1 MSYRK
6 KASKIFYKRAGT
18 VFLVL
23 FILLGVVLCLT
34 VREYTANAYLSFYPE
49 ATQPLSIPIDT
60 LTKDSSA
67 ISHADSLKAHP
78 VAGSTGLSDS
88 VAAVAASV
96 SASTVKELSKE
107 REVELVDSCMVDA
120 VKFLRQKHIIKG
132 AAISAMKGDFDSLL
146 LESISNP
153 ASPVHKRLR
162 SWHHSQS
169 TRAMIKLLVMRR
181 EDGLRLNYFTYDSL
195 STASTVNYLVSM
207 LKEKSREYEAVGV
220 KMKLTATKFRA
231 TVPWR
236 LVIIVRIALF
246 ALLFLVFLLSKIA
259 FRFIYKQKGFV
270 SRKKA
275 EKALGFKL
283 FGAIGEPSTFN
294 DKYLNAERWAAQN
307 EFISEQIA
315 TVLNENSQLQ
325 SQENQPDVQ
334 NAQTATQSAKSVNDV
349 QYDANKINDI
359 QLALQNGIKQ
369 GGGEHCKKFINVF
382 SLYEGTLEKLLESG
396 FLRELRKQFKF
407 SVLGGLGSEGA
418 SNAGGLLGGEAL
430 NPESPSYK
438 FPDVERLIKESGD
451 RPVVV
456 IHPALSSSS
465 MPAPFLENAAFN
477 LMVTDATDG
486 WDESASA
493 IHSYVPG
500 CNVVMTGLPMSEC
513 LPEHRS
519 KKMSSRLGKKLKSYP
534 KATERYSFLVL
545 LTECYTK
552 LLTERTVRSLYE
564 SSTVTA
570 ESFSI
575 NNDSSSKGN
584 DAAKS
589 KDTQSSANSSQQDTS
604 EIPTEELMN
613 VQLDGFSY
621 RVQPFRQRTE
631 NVLGHLFPQQEPTGK
646 KGGGSVAAQ
655 FGGADFLVVMKAGC
669 KVSAGFFEDL
679 AAAAASGVKCMQ
691 CHLVQGE
698 SKKGRH
704 PKNYKRVRMSR
715 LRARYGL
722 SAELQTSGFAVAT
735 KLAAQ
740 LTLPKENFFI
750 DYLNNTYVFFL

>member
-6 KASKIFYKRAGT
+6 KASKVFYKQAGT
-18 VFLVL
+18 VFLAL
-23 FILLGVVLCLT
+23 FILGGIALCFS
-34 VREYTANAYLSFYPE
+34 VKEYTANAYLSFYSE
-49 ATQPLSIPIDT
+49 AP
-60 LTKDSSA
+60 
-67 ISHADSLKAHP
+67 KAQ
-78 VAGSTGLSDS
+78 V
-88 VAAVAASV
+88 
-96 SASTVKELSKE
+96 
-107 REVELVDSCMVDA
+107 VDSCMVDA
-120 VKFLRQKHIIKG
+120 VKFLRQRHIIKG

-162 SWHHSQS
+162 GWHHSQS
-169 TRAMIKLLVMRR
+169 TRAMIKLLVMKR

-195 STASTVNYLVSM
+195 STVSTVNYLVSM
-207 LKEKSREYEAVGV
+207 LKEKSREYESVGV
-220 KMKLTATKFRA
+220 KMKLTATKYKA

-236 LVIIVRIALF
+236 LLIAYRV
-246 ALLFLVFLLSKIA
+246 LLFLLLFLTFLLAKIV
-259 FRFIYKQKGFV
+259 FSFIYKQRGFV

-275 EKALGFKL
+275 EKTLGFKL
-283 FGAIGEPSTFN
+283 FGTIGEPSTFK

-307 EFISEQIA
+307 EFIAEKIA
-315 TVLNENSQLQ
+315 
-325 SQENQPDVQ
+325 
-334 NAQTATQSAKSVNDV
+334 A
-349 QYDANKINDI
+349 
-359 QLALQNGIKQ
+359 ALDGS
-369 GGGEHCKKFINVF
+369 KKFINVF
-382 SLYEGTLEKLLESG
+382 SLYEGTLEKLMESG

-407 SVLGGLGSEGA
+407 SVLGGLGSEG
-418 SNAGGLLGGEAL
+418 L

-438 FPDVERLIKESGD
+438 FPDAERLIKESGD
-451 RPVVV
+451 WPVVV

-465 MPAPFLENAAFN
+465 LPAPFLENAAFN
-477 LMVTDATDG
+477 LMVTDAKDG

-513 LPEHRS
+513 LPVQRS
-519 KKMSSRLGKKLKSYP
+519 KRKSLKSYP

-564 SSTVTA
+564 SS
-570 ESFSI
+570 
-575 NNDSSSKGN
+575 
-584 DAAKS
+584 AK
-589 KDTQSSANSSQQDTS
+589 QDTS
-604 EIPTEELMN
+604 EVPMEELMN
-613 VQLDGFSY
+613 VELNGFSY

-631 NVLGHLFPQQEPTGK
+631 NVLGHLKIRDAAE
-646 KGGGSVAAQ
+646 VAGNLSTK

-669 KVSAGFFEDL
+669 KVSAGFLEDL

-704 PKNYKRVRMSR
+704 PKGYKRVRMSG

-722 SAELQTSGFAVAT
+722 SAELQASGFAVAT
-735 KLAAQ
+735 KLAPQ
-740 LTLPKENFFI
+740 FYI

>member
-78 VAGSTGLSDS
+78 VADSTGISDS

-96 SASTVKELSKE
+96 SASTVKEISKE
-107 REVELVDSCMVDA
+107 REVELLDSCMVDA
-120 VKFLRQKHIIKG
+120 VKFLRQRHIIKG

-153 ASPVHKRLR
+153 SSPVHKRLR

-246 ALLFLVFLLSKIA
+246 ALLFLTFLLAKIV
-259 FRFIYKQKGFV
+259 FSFIYKQKGFV

-294 DKYLNAERWAAQN
+294 DKYLNSERWATQN
-307 EFISEQIA
+307 EFIAEQIA
-315 TVLNENSQLQ
+315 E
-325 SQENQPDVQ
+325 
-334 NAQTATQSAKSVNDV
+334 
-349 QYDANKINDI
+349 
-359 QLALQNGIKQ
+359 ALQNGIKQ
-369 GGGEHCKKFINVF
+369 GGGEHNKKFINVF

-407 SVLGGLGSEGA
+407 SVLGGLGSEGS

-456 IHPALSSSS
+456 IHPELSSSS
-465 MPAPFLENAAFN
+465 IPAPFLENAAFN
-477 LMVTDATDG
+477 LMVTDARDG

-493 IHSYVPG
+493 IHSYVPD
-500 CNVVMTGLPMSEC
+500 CNVVMTGLPMNEC

-519 KKMSSRLGKKLKSYP
+519 KGKSYRLGKKLKSYP

-575 NNDSSSKGN
+575 NNDFSSKGN

-589 KDTQSSANSSQQDTS
+589 KDTQSSANSSKQDTS

-698 SKKGRH
+698 SKKGRR

-735 KLAAQ
+735 KLAAK

>member
-34 VREYTANAYLSFYPE
+34 VREYTANAYLTFLYE
-49 ATQPLSIPIDT
+49 APQPLNLPIDT
-60 LTKDSSA
+60 LTADSTVLS
-67 ISHADSLKAHP
+67 SADSLNAHDVQTTTNTDTSNAAVKIKSASAGVSGSV
-78 VAGSTGLSDS
+78 VASSDS
-88 VAAVAASV
+88 SSAAVAMVA
-96 SASTVKELSKE
+96 ASTSAGAVKEISRE
-107 REVELVDSCMVDA
+107 REVELLDSCMVDA

-246 ALLFLVFLLSKIA
+246 ALLFLTFLLAKIV
-259 FRFIYKQKGFV
+259 FSFIYKQKGFV

-275 EKALGFKL
+275 ENTLGFKL
-283 FGAIGEPSTFN
+283 FGAVGEPSTFN

-307 EFISEQIA
+307 EFIAEQIA
-315 TVLNENSQLQ
+315 E
-325 SQENQPDVQ
+325 
-334 NAQTATQSAKSVNDV
+334 
-349 QYDANKINDI
+349 
-359 QLALQNGIKQ
+359 ALQNGIKQ
-369 GGGEHCKKFINVF
+369 GGGEHSNKFINVF

-465 MPAPFLENAAFN
+465 IPAPFLENAAFN
-477 LMVTDATDG
+477 LMVTDAKDG

-493 IHSYVPG
+493 IHSYVPD
-500 CNVVMTGLPMSEC
+500 CNVVMTGLPMNEC
-513 LPEHRS
+513 LPEKRS
-519 KKMSSRLGKKLKSYP
+519 KGKSYRLGKKLKSYP

-564 SSTVTA
+564 SSTVAA

-589 KDTQSSANSSQQDTS
+589 KDTQSSANSSKQDTS

-655 FGGADFLVVMKAGC
+655 CGGADFLVVMKAGC

-698 SKKGRH
+698 SKKGRR

-735 KLAAQ
+735 KLAAK

>member
-78 VAGSTGLSDS
+78 VADSTGISDS

-96 SASTVKELSKE
+96 SASTVKEISKE
-107 REVELVDSCMVDA
+107 REVELLDSCMVDA

-246 ALLFLVFLLSKIA
+246 ALLFLTFLLAKIV
-259 FRFIYKQKGFV
+259 FSFIYKQKGFV

-283 FGAIGEPSTFN
+283 FGAVGEPSTFN

-307 EFISEQIA
+307 EFIAEQIA
-315 TVLNENSQLQ
+315 E
-325 SQENQPDVQ
+325 
-334 NAQTATQSAKSVNDV
+334 
-349 QYDANKINDI
+349 
-359 QLALQNGIKQ
+359 ALQNGIKQ

-407 SVLGGLGSEGA
+407 SVLGGLGSEGS

-465 MPAPFLENAAFN
+465 IPAPFLENAAFN
-477 LMVTDATDG
+477 LMVTDAKDG

-493 IHSYVPG
+493 IHSYVPD
-500 CNVVMTGLPMSEC
+500 CNVVMTGLQMNEC
-513 LPEHRS
+513 LPEQRS
-519 KKMSSRLGKKLKSYP
+519 KGKSYRLGKKLKSYP

-575 NNDSSSKGN
+575 NNDSSSKGS
-584 DAAKS
+584 DEAKS
-589 KDTQSSANSSQQDTS
+589 KYTQSSANSSKQDTS

>member
-78 VAGSTGLSDS
+78 VADSTGISDS

-96 SASTVKELSKE
+96 SASTVKEISKE
-107 REVELVDSCMVDA
+107 REVELLDSCMVDA

-153 ASPVHKRLR
+153 SSPVHKRLR

-246 ALLFLVFLLSKIA
+246 ALLFLTFLLAKIV
-259 FRFIYKQKGFV
+259 FSFICKQKGFV

-283 FGAIGEPSTFN
+283 FGAVGEPSTFN

-307 EFISEQIA
+307 EFIAEQIA
-315 TVLNENSQLQ
+315 E
-325 SQENQPDVQ
+325 
-334 NAQTATQSAKSVNDV
+334 
-349 QYDANKINDI
+349 
-359 QLALQNGIKQ
+359 ALQNGIKQ
-369 GGGEHCKKFINVF
+369 GGGEHSKKFINVF

-438 FPDVERLIKESGD
+438 FPDMERLIKESGD

-465 MPAPFLENAAFN
+465 IPAPFLENAAFN
-477 LMVTDATDG
+477 LMVTDAKDG
-486 WDESASA
+486 WNESASA
-493 IHSYVPG
+493 IHSYVPD
-500 CNVVMTGLPMSEC
+500 CNVVMTGLQMNEC
-513 LPEHRS
+513 LPEQRS
-519 KKMSSRLGKKLKSYP
+519 KGKSYRLGKKLKSYP

-584 DAAKS
+584 DAVKS
-589 KDTQSSANSSQQDTS
+589 KDTQSSANSSKQDTS

-722 SAELQTSGFAVAT
+722 SEELQTSGFAVAT

>member
-78 VAGSTGLSDS
+78 VADSTGISDS

-96 SASTVKELSKE
+96 SASTVKEISKE
-107 REVELVDSCMVDA
+107 REVELLDSCMVDA

-153 ASPVHKRLR
+153 SSPVHKRLR

-246 ALLFLVFLLSKIA
+246 ALLFLTFLLAKIV
-259 FRFIYKQKGFV
+259 FSFIYKQKGFV

-283 FGAIGEPSTFN
+283 FGAVGEPSTFN

-307 EFISEQIA
+307 EFIAEQIA
-315 TVLNENSQLQ
+315 E
-325 SQENQPDVQ
+325 
-334 NAQTATQSAKSVNDV
+334 
-349 QYDANKINDI
+349 
-359 QLALQNGIKQ
+359 ALQNGIKQ
-369 GGGEHCKKFINVF
+369 GGGEHSKKFINVF

-407 SVLGGLGSEGA
+407 SVLGGLGSEGS

-465 MPAPFLENAAFN
+465 IPAPFLENAAFN
-477 LMVTDATDG
+477 LMVTDAKDG
-486 WDESASA
+486 WNESASA
-493 IHSYVPG
+493 IHSYVPD
-500 CNVVMTGLPMSEC
+500 CNVVMTGLQMNEC
-513 LPEHRS
+513 LPEQRS
-519 KKMSSRLGKKLKSYP
+519 KGKSYRLGKKLKSYP

-570 ESFSI
+570 ETFSV

-589 KDTQSSANSSQQDTS
+589 KDTQSTANSSQQDTS

-722 SAELQTSGFAVAT
+722 SAELQTSGFAVAA
-735 KLAAQ
+735 KLASQ

>member
-1 MSYRK
+1 M
-6 KASKIFYKRAGT
+6 
-18 VFLVL
+18 
-23 FILLGVVLCLT
+23 
-34 VREYTANAYLSFYPE
+34 
-49 ATQPLSIPIDT
+49 
-60 LTKDSSA
+60 
-67 ISHADSLKAHP
+67 
-78 VAGSTGLSDS
+78 
-88 VAAVAASV
+88 
-96 SASTVKELSKE
+96 
-107 REVELVDSCMVDA
+107 
-120 VKFLRQKHIIKG
+120 
-132 AAISAMKGDFDSLL
+132 
-146 LESISNP
+146 
-153 ASPVHKRLR
+153 
-162 SWHHSQS
+162 
-169 TRAMIKLLVMRR
+169 
-181 EDGLRLNYFTYDSL
+181 
-195 STASTVNYLVSM
+195 
-207 LKEKSREYEAVGV
+207 
-220 KMKLTATKFRA
+220 
-231 TVPWR
+231 
-236 LVIIVRIALF
+236 
-246 ALLFLVFLLSKIA
+246 
-259 FRFIYKQKGFV
+259 
-270 SRKKA
+270 
-275 EKALGFKL
+275 
-283 FGAIGEPSTFN
+283 
-294 DKYLNAERWAAQN
+294 
-307 EFISEQIA
+307 
-315 TVLNENSQLQ
+315 
-325 SQENQPDVQ
+325 
-334 NAQTATQSAKSVNDV
+334 
-349 QYDANKINDI
+349 
-359 QLALQNGIKQ
+359 
-369 GGGEHCKKFINVF
+369 
-382 SLYEGTLEKLLESG
+382 
-396 FLRELRKQFKF
+396 
-407 SVLGGLGSEGA
+407 
-418 SNAGGLLGGEAL
+418 
-430 NPESPSYK
+430 
-438 FPDVERLIKESGD
+438 IKESGD

-477 LMVTDATDG
+477 LMVTDAKDG

-493 IHSYVPG
+493 IHSYVPD
-500 CNVVMTGLPMSEC
+500 CNVVMTGLPMNEC
-513 LPEHRS
+513 LPEKRS
-519 KKMSSRLGKKLKSYP
+519 KRKSLKSYP

-589 KDTQSSANSSQQDTS
+589 KDTQGSANSSKQGTS

-698 SKKGRH
+698 SKKGRR